1 MGLTKGRQVH
11 LFRQMSEHSC
21 FVTLSA
27 TEIGCLSE
35 HDGLWALSPRLIVCN
50 CVREG
55 VLVNVQHTVSDHAGF
70 RYSILGVS
78 YSLTPLNA
86 ATVTNSIFI
95 LSPTLPLPS
104 FQVTLPLSNTYSTL
118 SLYLSTSVLYIYFFS
133 PPPPFFFNL
142 DLDLSVEQECHLVSM
157 QKIAHILLQNI
168 IWIKTQKHRR

>member
-1 MGLTKGRQVH
+1 M
-11 LFRQMSEHSC
+11 FRQMSEHAC

-35 HDGLWALSPRLIVCN
+35 HDGLWVLSPRLIVCN

-55 VLVNVQHTVSDHAGF
+55 VLVNVQHTVSDHVGF
-70 RYSILGVS
+70 RYSILEVS

-95 LSPTLPLPS
+95 LSPSLPLPS

-118 SLYLSTSVLYIYFFS
+118 SLYLSTSVLFIFFL
-133 PPPPFFFNL
+133 FFFL
-142 DLDLSVEQECHLVSM
+142 LGLRVIRGARVPSSVTVEKLHMFCY
-157 QKIAHILLQNI
+157 K
-168 IWIKTQKHRR
+168 K

>member
-1 MGLTKGRQVH
+1 
-11 LFRQMSEHSC
+11 MSEHVC

-27 TEIGCLSE
+27 AEIGCLSE
-35 HDGLWALSPRLIVCN
+35 HDGLWVLSPRLIVCN

-70 RYSILGVS
+70 RYSILEVS

-95 LSPTLPLPS
+95 LSLSLPLPS

-118 SLYLSTSVLYIYFFS
+118 SLYLRTSVLYIYFFS
-133 PPPPFFFNL
+133 LFLKPGL
-142 DLDLSVEQECHLVSM
+142 GLSVEQECHLVSL
-157 QKIAHILLQNI
+157 QKNGTYFANKNYLD
-168 IWIKTQKHRR
+168 KTTKEA